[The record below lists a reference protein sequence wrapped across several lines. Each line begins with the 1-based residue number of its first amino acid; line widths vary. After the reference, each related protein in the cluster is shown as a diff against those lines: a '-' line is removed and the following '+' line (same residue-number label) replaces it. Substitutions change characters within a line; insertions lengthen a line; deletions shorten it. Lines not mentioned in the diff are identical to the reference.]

1 MAALG
6 ASLVPGL
13 TVAADS
19 GLQSGCRVQALRCGF
34 SYCRAWGL
42 GTQTSV
48 VVA

>member
-13 TVAADS
+13 TLAADS
-19 GLQSGCRVQALRCGF
+19 GLQSGCRAQALRCGF

-42 GTQTSV
+42 GTQASV